1 GLELVELKRADQAAP
16 ESFALEH
23 PAVEGFGVV
32 AEQRKPSSHRSA
44 GAAEDSGR
52 LSVRD
57 LGDEEGGELG
67 EERGLVQAVVESEG
81 LDGKGPPAAP
91 AEEALD
97 EAAVTLAAVAAV
109 EAVLE
114 VTVRTCRAIGMGAA
128 CGSKTHG
135 VLLPGARLGPGQR
148 D

>member
-1 GLELVELKRADQAAP
+1 
-16 ESFALEH
+16 
-23 PAVEGFGVV
+23 
-32 AEQRKPSSHRSA
+32 
-44 GAAEDSGR
+44 
-52 LSVRD
+52 
-57 LGDEEGGELG
+57 
-67 EERGLVQAVVESEG
+67 
-81 LDGKGPPAAP
+81 DGKGPPAAP

-148 D
+148 DGLGNSWRVAPLLRIQVQQTRGPDSRWSRVELRPSHDRRLGAGLPALSRPQTRWVLGEVWRRGQL